1 MPMFKLKSMN
11 TDGIEGGGYQ
21 SDQIDKRLLQNIFFF
36 KYNLFSS
43 KIIVENVEWG
53 KWKFFL
59 LSLRW
64 FYVSIVRWRFFII
77 HNY

>member
-43 KIIVENVEWG
+43 KIIVENVE
-53 KWKFFL
+53 
-59 LSLRW
+59 
-64 FYVSIVRWRFFII
+64 
-77 HNY
+77 